1 MHAIWEKKQ
10 KGNESKKIL
19 RVRRF
24 SPEQAKLNKF
34 YYCNK
39 TYVDEK

>member
-19 RVRRF
+19 RVRKKIFTRA
-24 SPEQAKLNKF
+24 SKTEQILLLQQNI
-34 YYCNK
+34 CR
-39 TYVDEK
+39 